1 VNIVPINTYKW
12 FLLTGLLVTGWLL
25 YLLGPILSPFMFAA
39 LLAYLG
45 DPLVDKLEARK
56 LSRVLSVVIVFT
68 LIFSVVVIVPLLLLP
83 VIETQLGVLVRS
95 LPGYIDWITATFLPA
110 LQEWLGVD
118 PATFDVARVKAAL
131 MANWKDTGS
140 IAANVVAYV
149 TSSGVAMLVWLANMV
164 LVPVLTFYM
173 LVDWDYF
180 VAGVRDLLP
189 RSIEPTVTRLSL
201 EADEMLSAF
210 LRGQFLVMLSLGLIY
225 SVGLSIIGLD
235 TAVLVGLLAGLVS
248 FVPYLG
254 VIVGL
259 IAASVAMLFQA
270 HDFMQLI
277 PVGIVF
283 GIGQMLEG
291 MVLTPWLV
299 GDRIGL
305 HPVTVMFAVLAGGQL
320 FGFVGILLA
329 LPVASVL
336 VVLVRHARE
345 QYKAS
350 DLYGVDERGDNA

>member
-1 VNIVPINTYKW
+1 MSTLESYRW
-12 FLLTGLLVTGWLL
+12 FLLAGLLIVGWLL
-25 YLLGPILSPFMFAA
+25 YLLAPILSPFMFAA

-45 DPLVDKLEARK
+45 DPLVDKLEARG
-56 LSRVLSVVIVFT
+56 LSRVLSAVIVFA
-68 LIFSVVVIVPLLLLP
+68 LMFSVVVIAPLLLLP
-83 VIETQLGVLVRS
+83 VIETQLGVLIRS
-95 LPGYIDWITATFLPA
+95 LPGYIDWITEIFLPT
-110 LQEWLGVD
+110 LQQRLGVD
-118 PATFDVARVKAAL
+118 SDKFDTARIKAAL

-140 IAANVVAYV
+140 IVAGVVGYIS
-149 TSSGVAMLVWLANMV
+149 SSGAAMLIWLANLV

-173 LVDWDYF
+173 LVDWDNF
-180 VAGVRDLLP
+180 VAAIRDLLP
-189 RSIEPTVTRLSL
+189 RSVEPTVTRLSL
-201 EADEMLSAF
+201 ESDEMLSAF
-210 LRGQFLVMLSLGLIY
+210 LRGQFMVMLCLGLIY
-225 SVGLSIIGLD
+225 SVGLSIIGLK

-259 IAASVAMLFQA
+259 IAASVAMLFQT
-270 HDFMQLI
+270 HDFMQLV

-283 GIGQMLEG
+283 GLGQMLEG

-299 GDRIGL
+299 GDKIGL

-336 VVLVRHARE
+336 VVLVRHVRE
-345 QYKAS
+345 QYQAS
-350 DLYGVDERGDNA
+350 DLYSVEK

>member
-1 VNIVPINTYKW
+1 MSTLDSYRW
-12 FLLTGLLVTGWLL
+12 FLLAGLLVTGWLL
-25 YLLGPILSPFMFAA
+25 YLLAPILTPFMFAA

-56 LSRVLSVVIVFT
+56 LSRTLSVVIVFM
-68 LIFSVVVIVPLLLLP
+68 LMFSVVVIVPLLLLP
-83 VIETQLGVLVRS
+83 VVETQVGVLIRS
-95 LPGYIDWITATFLPA
+95 LPAYIDWITETFLPM
-110 LQEWLGVD
+110 LQERLGVD
-118 PATFDVARVKAAL
+118 PATFDVGRVKAAL
-131 MANWKDTGS
+131 MANWKDAGG

-149 TSSGVAMLVWLANMV
+149 TSSGAAMLVWLANLV

-173 LVDWDYF
+173 LVDWDHF

-189 RSIEPTVTRLSL
+189 RNIEPAVTRISIES
-201 EADEMLSAF
+201 DEMLSAF

-225 SVGLSIIGLD
+225 SVGLSIIGLN
-235 TAVLVGLLAGLVS
+235 TAVLIGLLAGLVS

-259 IAASVAMLFQA
+259 IAAGVAMLFQT
-270 HDFMQLI
+270 HDFMQLL
-277 PVGIVF
+277 PVAVVF
-283 GIGQMLEG
+283 GIGQALEG

-299 GDRIGL
+299 GDKIGL
-305 HPVTVMFAVLAGGQL
+305 HPVIVMFAVLAGGQL

-329 LPVASVL
+329 LPVAAVL

-345 QYKAS
+345 KYKAS
-350 DLYGVDERGDNA
+350 GLYGIVAGADDNV